1 MIVNSKFYNI
11 YNLRI
16 SQISWD
22 MTLLTFFITGCWA
35 SLFPVILVDLLG
47 IEVIEKS
54 LGQCLAAGSIAFL
67 VASPMSGEF
76 PNNYKSVQTYDLHK
90 IK

>member
-1 MIVNSKFYNI
+1 MIVNSEFYNI
-11 YNLRI
+11 YNLRHSFSGDI
-16 SQISWD
+16 S
-22 MTLLTFFITGCWA
+22 LLFFITGCWA